1 MGNGKLGKIE
11 IKQKMPTKCNFFYLG
26 NEKELPENQGKIRNQ
41 TRIQSEKKINIYE
54 RIFSNL
60 LVIFALGV
68 FQLPIP
74 WKESRILLHN

>member
-1 MGNGKLGKIE
+1 MKLKLN
-11 IKQKMPTKCNFFYLG
+11 KKCLLNAIFLG

-68 FQLPIP
+68 FQFPIP